1 MKNGR
6 RAVLSTQT
14 AGVSPVFHSE
24 RTPPRDDR
32 LENGDQ
38 LGKSGASSSASG
50 NSVPSS

>member
-1 MKNGR
+1 MNNGR
-6 RAVLSTQT
+6 RAVFSTQT

-32 LENGDQ
+32 LANGDQ
-38 LGKSGASSSASG
+38 LGDSGPTSSASG